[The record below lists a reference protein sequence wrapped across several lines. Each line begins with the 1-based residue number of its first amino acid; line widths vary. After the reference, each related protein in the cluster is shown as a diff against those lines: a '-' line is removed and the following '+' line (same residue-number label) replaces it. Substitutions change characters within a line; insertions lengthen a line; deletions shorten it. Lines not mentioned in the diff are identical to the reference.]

1 MNLKNFEN
9 QVEPKILDRGCSY
22 YENDQVEDIE
32 QIEEREFSATVLG
45 SDEYTVL
52 IKLSKDLEILSSSC
66 DCPYDW
72 GNICKHEVAVLYY
85 LKDSEKYKDFPRTGK
100 ISKMKSELGKYTKEE
115 LKALIIEIAKKN
127 RKFREEILWYLGDE
141 EI

>member
-9 QVEPKILDRGCSY
+9 QVEAKILDRGFSY
-22 YENDQVEDIE
+22 YENDQVEDID
-32 QIEEREFSATVLG
+32 QIEEKEFSATVLG
-45 SDEYTVL
+45 SDEYTVF
-52 IKLSKDLEILSSSC
+52 IKLSEEHEIISSSC

-85 LKDSEKYKDFPRTGK
+85 LKDSEEYKDYPSAGK
-100 ISKMKSELGKYTKEE
+100 ISRIKSELGKYTKPE
-115 LKALIIEIAKKN
+115 LKALIIEMAKKN
-127 RKFREEILWYLGDE
+127 RKFREEIFGYMGE